1 MLNIVLL
8 HSSISLLRIRN
19 NILKHLVMI
28 FIYILI
34 FCIDLYIFQG
44 IKTLTVSLD
53 SSTTRKLIYGSFWA
67 VNILFMA
74 LIALGFLTFDRTK
87 GMKTYQIWAF
97 NAFILVMV
105 PKLVFALVL
114 LGQDVVRLFGMG
126 ANYAL
131 GQSNTEGGYLP
142 SRRVFVSQL
151 GLGLAAI
158 PFAGIIYGIL
168 KGKYDYT
175 VHRHTLFFK
184 DLPDAFDGLTITQLS
199 DIHAGS
205 FDNPEAV
212 KRGMALANAQKS
224 DLFFFTGDLVNN
236 EATEIEPYLDIFKDL
251 HAPLGKFSILGNHDY
266 GDYKWWKSAADKA
279 DNFVLLKTYHK
290 ALGFKLML
298 DENLEIEKNGQ
309 KLTLIGVENWGH
321 GFAQYGDLSKAMT
334 GVSQDSFKILL
345 SHDPTHWEKQVKKL
359 DKHVHLT
366 LSGHTHGA
374 QMGVEI
380 KGFKWSP
387 IKYRYPKWAGL
398 YEENGRFLHINR
410 GFGFL
415 GFSGRVG
422 ISPEITVLTLRK
434 EV

>member
-1 MLNIVLL
+1 MIV
-8 HSSISLLRIRN
+8 
-19 NILKHLVMI
+19 
-28 FIYILI
+28 IYILI

-44 IKTLTVSLD
+44 IKTLTTNLD
-53 SSTTRKLIYGSFWA
+53 SSTARIVYGIYWT
-67 VNILFMA
+67 VNILFIG
-74 LIALGFLTFDRTK
+74 LIALGVLTFDRSK
-87 GMKTYQIWAF
+87 GFKIYQTWAF
-97 NAFILVMV
+97 NAFILMMI

-114 LGQDVVRLFGMG
+114 LGQDAVRVLGFG

-131 GQSNTEGGYLP
+131 GQQNTEGGYLP
-142 SRRVFVSQL
+142 TRRAFISQL
-151 GLGLAAI
+151 GLGLAVI
-158 PFAGIIYGIL
+158 PFVAIIYGIF
-168 KGKYDYT
+168 KGKYNYT

-212 KRGMALANAQKS
+212 KRGVALANAQHS

-236 EATEIEPYLDIFKDL
+236 EAAEIEPYMDIFKAL

-266 GDYKWWKSAADKA
+266 GDYKWWTSKAEKA
-279 DNFVLLKTYHK
+279 DNFALLKKHHK
-290 ALGFKLML
+290 TLGFKLLL
-298 DENLEIEKNGQ
+298 DENLEIERKGQ
-309 KLTLIGVENWGH
+309 KLTLIGVENWGY

-334 GVSQDSFKILL
+334 GVAKDSFKILL
-345 SHDPTHWEKQVKKL
+345 SHDPTHWEKQVKTL
-359 DKHVHLT
+359 DSHVHLT

-380 KGFKWSP
+380 MGYKWSP

-422 ISPEITVLTLRK
+422 ISPEITVLELRK
-434 EV
+434 AV

>member
-1 MLNIVLL
+1 MTFLL
-8 HSSISLLRIRN
+8 
-19 NILKHLVMI
+19 
-28 FIYILI
+28 ILI

-44 IKTLTVSLD
+44 IKTLTANVD
-53 SSTTRKLIYGSFWA
+53 SDTTRKIIYGIFWTI
-67 VNILFMA
+67 NILFML
-74 LIALGFLTFDRTK
+74 LIVYAFMSYDRSK
-87 GMKTYQIWAF
+87 GMKTYQLLAF
-97 NAFILVMV
+97 NGFILLMV
-105 PKLVFALVL
+105 PKLIFAIIL
-114 LGQDVVRLFGMG
+114 LGQDVFRVVGLG

-131 GQSNTEGGYLP
+131 KRQNTEGGYMP
-142 SRRVFVSQL
+142 DRRVFISQL

-158 PFAGIIYGIL
+158 PFAGIIYGML

-175 VHRHTLFFK
+175 VHRHTVFFK

-212 KRGMALANAQKS
+212 KRGVALANAQKS
-224 DLFFFTGDLVNN
+224 DLLFFTGDLVNN
-236 EATEIEPYLDIFKDL
+236 EATEIEPYMDIFKAL

-266 GDYKWWKSAADKA
+266 GDYKYWRTASEKS
-279 DNFVLLKTYHK
+279 DNMVQLQKHHKT
-290 ALGFKLML
+290 LGFKLML
-298 DENLEIEKNGQ
+298 DENLEIERNGQ
-309 KLTLIGVENWGH
+309 KITLIGVENWGH

-334 GVSQDSFKILL
+334 GVAQDSFKILL
-345 SHDPTHWEKQVKKL
+345 SHDPTHWDKQVKML
-359 DKHVHLT
+359 GDPVHLT

-398 YEENGRFLHINR
+398 YEENGRYLHINR

-415 GFSGRVG
+415 AFSGRVG
-422 ISPEITVLTLRK
+422 ILPEISVLELRK
-434 EV
+434 G

>member
-1 MLNIVLL
+1 MTF
-8 HSSISLLRIRN
+8 
-19 NILKHLVMI
+19 IL
-28 FIYILI
+28 ILI

-44 IKTLTVSLD
+44 IKTLTANVD
-53 SSTTRKLIYGSFWA
+53 SDTTRKLIYGIFWSM
-67 VNILFMA
+67 NILFML
-74 LIALGFLTFDRTK
+74 LIVYAFMSFDRSK
-87 GMKTYQIWAF
+87 GMKTYQLLAF
-97 NAFILVMV
+97 NGFILLMI
-105 PKLVFALVL
+105 PKLIFAIIL
-114 LGQDVVRLFGMG
+114 LGQDAFRLFGLG

-131 GQSNTEGGYLP
+131 GQPNTEGGYMP
-142 SRRVFVSQL
+142 TRRVFISQL

-158 PFAGIIYGIL
+158 PFAGIIYGML

-175 VHRHTLFFK
+175 VHRHTVFFK

-205 FDNPEAV
+205 FDDPEAV
-212 KRGMALANAQKS
+212 KRGVALANAQKS
-224 DLFFFTGDLVNN
+224 DLLFFTGDLVNN
-236 EATEIEPYLDIFKDL
+236 EATEIEPYMDIFKAL

-266 GDYKWWKSAADKA
+266 GDYKWWRNSTEKS
-279 DNFVLLKTYHK
+279 DNMVLLKKYHK
-290 ALGFKLML
+290 TLGFKLML
-298 DENLEIEKNGQ
+298 DENLEIERNGQ
-309 KLTLIGVENWGH
+309 KITLIGVENWGH

-334 GVSQDSFKILL
+334 GVTQDSFKILL
-345 SHDPTHWEKQVKKL
+345 SHDPTHWEKQVKTL
-359 DKHVHLT
+359 EESVHLT

-398 YEENGRFLHINR
+398 YEENGRYLHINR

-422 ISPEITVLTLRK
+422 ILPEISVLELK
-434 EV
+434 KG

>member
-1 MLNIVLL
+1 MSPMFL
-8 HSSISLLRIRN
+8 
-19 NILKHLVMI
+19 
-28 FIYILI
+28 IYILI

-44 IKTLTVSLD
+44 IKTLTANFESE
-53 SSTTRKLIYGSFWA
+53 TNRRLIYGIFWA
-67 VNILFMA
+67 VNIAFML

-97 NAFILVMV
+97 NGFILMMI
-105 PKLVFALVL
+105 PKLVFAVVL
-114 LGQDVVRLFGMG
+114 LGQDAVRLFGTVG
-126 ANYAL
+126 NYVL
-131 GQSNTEGGYLP
+131 GQPNTEGGYMP
-142 SRRVFVSQL
+142 ERRAFISQL

-158 PFAGIIYGIL
+158 PFAGIIYGML

-184 DLPDAFDGLTITQLS
+184 DLPEAFDGLTITQLS

-212 KRGMALANAQKS
+212 KRGVALANAQKS
-224 DLFFFTGDLVNN
+224 DILFFTGDLVNN
-236 EATEIEPYLDIFKDL
+236 EATEIEPYMDIFKALD
-251 HAPLGKFSILGNHDY
+251 APLGKFSILGNHDY
-266 GDYKWWKSAADKA
+266 GDYKWWASAAEKL
-279 DNFVLLKTYHK
+279 DNFKQLKTHHK
-290 ALGFKLML
+290 TLGFKLLL
-298 DENLEIEKNGQ
+298 DENLEIERNGQ
-309 KLTLIGVENWGH
+309 KLSLIGVENWGY

-334 GVSQDSFKILL
+334 GVEPNSFKILL
-345 SHDPTHWEKQVKKL
+345 SHDPTHWEKQVKTL
-359 DKHVHLT
+359 DTPIHLT

-380 KGFKWSP
+380 KSFKWSP

-398 YEENGRFLHINR
+398 YSENERYLHINR

-422 ISPEITVLTLRK
+422 IAPEITVLELRRA
-434 EV
+434 V

>member
-1 MLNIVLL
+1 
-8 HSSISLLRIRN
+8 
-19 NILKHLVMI
+19 MI

-44 IKTLTVSLD
+44 IKTLTATLD
-53 SSTTRKLIYGSFWA
+53 SATTRKLIYGIFWA

-74 LIALGFLTFDRTK
+74 LIALGFLTFDRAK

-105 PKLVFALVL
+105 PKLIFALVL
-114 LGQDVVRLFGMG
+114 LGQDAVRLFGMG

-131 GQSNTEGGYLP
+131 GQPNTEGGYLP

-158 PFAGIIYGIL
+158 PFAGIIYGMM

-184 DLPDAFDGLTITQLS
+184 DLPNAFDGLTITQLS

-212 KRGMALANAQKS
+212 KRGVALANAQKS

-236 EATEIEPYLDIFKDL
+236 EASEIEPYMDIFKTL

-266 GDYKWWKSAADKA
+266 GDYKWWASKTEKA
-279 DNFVLLKTYHK
+279 DNFALLKTHHK
-290 ALGFKLML
+290 TLGFKLLL
-298 DENLEIEKNGQ
+298 DENLEIERNGQ

-321 GFAQYGDLSKAMT
+321 GFAQYGDLAQAMR

-345 SHDPTHWEKQVKKL
+345 SHDPTHWEKQVKTL
-359 DKHVHLT
+359 DSHVHLT

-387 IKYRYPKWAGL
+387 IKYRYPKWAGV
-398 YEENGRFLHINR
+398 YEENGRYLHINR

-422 ISPEITVLTLRK
+422 IAPEITVLELRK
-434 EV
+434 EA

>member
-1 MLNIVLL
+1 MYFLL
-8 HSSISLLRIRN
+8 
-19 NILKHLVMI
+19 I
-28 FIYILI
+28 FI

-44 IKTLTVSLD
+44 VKTLTANFD
-53 SSTTRKLIYGSFWA
+53 SETNRKIVHWGFWL
-67 VNILFMA
+67 VNLVFMCI
-74 LIALGFLTFDRTK
+74 IAYGFLTFDRTK
-87 GMKTYQIWAF
+87 GMKTYQLLAF
-97 NAFILVMV
+97 NALILVMV

-114 LGQDVVRLFGMG
+114 LGQDAVRLLGTG

-131 GQSNTEGGYLP
+131 KQPNTEGGYVP
-142 SRRVFVSQL
+142 TRRTFITQL

-158 PFAGIIYGIL
+158 PFAGIIYGMV
-168 KGKYDYT
+168 KGKYDYK

-205 FDNPEAV
+205 FDDPEAV
-212 KRGMALANAQKS
+212 KRGVALANAQKS
-224 DLFFFTGDLVNN
+224 DLLFFTGDLVNN
-236 EATEIEPYLDIFKDL
+236 EATEIEPYMDIFKAL

-266 GDYKWWKSAADKA
+266 GDYKWWASPTEKSANLKQ
-279 DNFVLLKTYHK
+279 LKTHHK
-290 ALGFKLML
+290 TLGFQLLL
-298 DENLEIEKNGQ
+298 DENLDIERKGQ
-309 KLTLIGVENWGH
+309 KLTLVGVENWGH
-321 GFAQYGDLSKAMT
+321 GFAQYGSLEKAMT

-345 SHDPTHWEKQVKKL
+345 SHDPTHWEKQVKTL
-359 DKHVHLT
+359 DSLVHLT

-380 KGFKWSP
+380 GSFKWSP

-398 YEENGRFLHINR
+398 YEENGRYLHINR

-422 ISPEITVLTLRK
+422 IAPEISVLELRK
-434 EV
+434 G

>member
-1 MLNIVLL
+1 M
-8 HSSISLLRIRN
+8 
-19 NILKHLVMI
+19 M
-28 FIYILI
+28 
-34 FCIDLYIFQG
+34 
-44 IKTLTVSLD
+44 
-53 SSTTRKLIYGSFWA
+53 
-67 VNILFMA
+67 
-74 LIALGFLTFDRTK
+74 
-87 GMKTYQIWAF
+87 
-97 NAFILVMV
+97 
-105 PKLVFALVL
+105 
-114 LGQDVVRLFGMG
+114 
-126 ANYAL
+126 
-131 GQSNTEGGYLP
+131 
-142 SRRVFVSQL
+142 
-151 GLGLAAI
+151 
-158 PFAGIIYGIL
+158 

-212 KRGMALANAQKS
+212 KRGVALANAQKS

-236 EATEIEPYLDIFKDL
+236 EASEIEPYLDIFKTL

-266 GDYKWWKSAADKA
+266 GDYKWWASQTEKA
-279 DNFVLLKTYHK
+279 DNFALLKTHHK
-290 ALGFKLML
+290 TLGFKLLL
-298 DENLEIEKNGQ
+298 DENLEIERNGQ

-321 GFAQYGDLSKAMT
+321 GFAQYGDLAQAMR

-345 SHDPTHWEKQVKKL
+345 SHDPTHWEKQVKTL
-359 DKHVHLT
+359 DSHVHLT

-387 IKYRYPKWAGL
+387 IKYRYPKWAGV
-398 YEENGRFLHINR
+398 YEENGRYLHINR

-422 ISPEITVLTLRK
+422 IAPEITVLELRK
-434 EV
+434 EA

>member
-1 MLNIVLL
+1 MV
-8 HSSISLLRIRN
+8 
-19 NILKHLVMI
+19 

-34 FCIDLYIFQG
+34 FLIDLYIFQG
-44 IKTLTVSLD
+44 VKILTANIESD
-53 SSTTRKLIYGSFWA
+53 THRKLIYGAFWA
-67 VNILFMA
+67 VNIAF
-74 LIALGFLTFDRTK
+74 IALLALGSLTFDRSK
-87 GMKTYQIWAF
+87 GLKNYQLWAF

-105 PKLVFALVL
+105 PKLFFIIVL

-131 GQSNTEGGYLP
+131 GQPNTEGGYLP
-142 SRRVFVSQL
+142 ARRAFISQL

-158 PFAGIIYGIL
+158 PFAGIIYGML

-175 VHRHTLFFK
+175 VHRHTVFFK

-212 KRGMALANAQKS
+212 KRGVALANAQKS

-236 EATEIEPYLDIFKDL
+236 EAKEIEPYLDIFKVIN
-251 HAPLGKFSILGNHDY
+251 APLGKFSVLGNHDY
-266 GDYKWWKSAADKA
+266 GDYKWWNSKEEKA
-279 DNFVLLKTYHK
+279 DNLKLLKTHHK
-290 ALGFKLML
+290 TLGFKLLL
-298 DENLEIEKNGQ
+298 DQNLEIERKGQ
-309 KLTLIGVENWGH
+309 KITLIGVENWGH
-321 GFAQYGDLSKAMT
+321 GFAQYGSLSKAMT
-334 GVSQDSFKILL
+334 GVDDNSFKILL

-359 DKHVHLT
+359 DAHVHLT

-398 YEENGRFLHINR
+398 YSENGRYLHINR

-422 ISPEITVLTLRK
+422 ILPEITVLELRK